1 MRIRYV
7 RIAAALALATAAGAW
22 LPAEAET
29 RPGGLPR
36 QEETG
41 AFVVVLGRDTLAVER
56 YTRTAGRLSGT
67 VVSRSP
73 RTAVRTYVA
82 TLRPDGSISRL
93 EVTSTAPG
101 GNQPPTVNTTEFTAD
116 SAITTVQRGDSTRRV
131 AVAATGF
138 VVPLVSFSHAIYE
151 QALMRARSAGADSV
165 VGTLVPPGNA
175 QTYALTLRLS
185 ADSGQI
191 SNIAGLQRVAVDER
205 GRLLG
210 LNGMESTQKF
220 IVTRV
225 SDVDVAAMA
234 AEFNRRDAAGQGVGP
249 LSPRDSAV
257 ADVGGAHLAVD
268 YGRPFARG
276 RRVMGEVVPWG
287 EVWRTGANAATGFTT
302 TRDLEIGGVTVPA
315 GSYTLWTLP
324 SQQGWKLI
332 VNRQTGQWGTEYHQ
346 EQDLARI
353 DMQTRR
359 LDAPVEQFTIRIE
372 PTGANAGVLR
382 LAWDDT
388 EAFVPIR
395 VK

>member
-1 MRIRYV
+1 MSIRNV
-7 RIAAALALATAAGAW
+7 RIAAALALATVAGAW
-22 LPAEAET
+22 LPAGVDGG
-29 RPGGLPR
+29 PGDLPP
-36 QEETG
+36 QEEAG

-56 YTRTAGRLSGT
+56 YTRTADRLSGT

-82 TLRPDGSISRL
+82 ALRPDGSISRL
-93 EVTSTAPG
+93 EVTTTAPG
-101 GNQPPTVNTTEFTAD
+101 GGQPPTVITTEFTAD

-131 AVAATGF
+131 PLAATGF

-151 QALMRARSAGADSV
+151 QALMRARAAGADSV
-165 VGTLVPPGNA
+165 VGTLVPPGNTT
-175 QTYALTLRLS
+175 TYPVTLRLG

-191 SNIAGLQRVAVDER
+191 SNLAGLQRVAVDAR

-225 SDVDVAAMA
+225 PSVDVERMT
-234 AEFNRRDAAGQGVGP
+234 AEFARRDAAGQGVGP

-257 ADVGGAHLAVD
+257 ADLGGAHLAVD
-268 YGRPFARG
+268 YGRPFKRG
-276 RRVMGEVVPWG
+276 RTIMGEVVPWG
-287 EVWRTGANAATGFTT
+287 QVWRTGANAATGFTT

-324 SQQGWKLI
+324 SQEGWKLI
-332 VNRQTGQWGTEYHQ
+332 VNRQTGQWGTEYSQ

-359 LDAPVEQFTIRIE
+359 LATPVEQFTIRLE
-372 PTGANAGVLR
+372 PTGASAAVLR